1 MSRGARDMGITC
13 RQTVGQEWHQSSTKS
28 EQHPLCT
35 TPARAWE
42 TQPRHS
48 PMESRDTNHA
58 FEAPCPIPL
67 PLLCNMVEAAAAAW
81 DAFEAGAYQ
90 TAYPDNLE
98 EKKSMEGHGKDNA
111 SQAMHGET
119 NTLPFRTGMF
129 HHTSPYPLLPFC
141 KQCKNTSFSNSLLP
155 HKVSPKQPTKVNNC
169 SPYPS
174 EKVNFPRSSWIQRI
188 IEWR

>member
-1 MSRGARDMGITC
+1 MPSRHHVPSHC
-13 RQTVGQEWHQSSTKS
+13 
-28 EQHPLCT
+28 
-35 TPARAWE
+35 
-42 TQPRHS
+42 
-48 PMESRDTNHA
+48 
-58 FEAPCPIPL
+58 PCCVTWLKL
-67 PLLCNMVEAAAAAW
+67 PLQPGMLFRQVH
-81 DAFEAGAYQ
+81 YQ

-141 KQCKNTSFSNSLLP
+141 KQCKNTSFSNSLLL